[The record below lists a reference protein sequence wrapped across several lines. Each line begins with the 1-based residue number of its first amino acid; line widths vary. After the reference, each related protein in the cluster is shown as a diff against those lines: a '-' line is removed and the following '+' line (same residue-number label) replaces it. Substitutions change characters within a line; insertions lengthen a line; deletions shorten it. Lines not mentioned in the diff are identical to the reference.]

1 MSPPPP
7 VPVEPEQAIAVV
19 QHLLQTPEQF
29 AAGFADTTRVELVA
43 GTPGPV
49 EGAAGS
55 RYAEIPVTVEATHR
69 DGRRV
74 RYVGHYTLR
83 RAMVDGASAEQRAWH
98 IASADLREAP

>member
-1 MSPPPP
+1 M
-7 VPVEPEQAIAVV
+7 
-19 QHLLQTPEQF
+19 
-29 AAGFADTTRVELVA
+29 
-43 GTPGPV
+43 
-49 EGAAGS
+49 
-55 RYAEIPVTVEATHR
+55 TVEATHR